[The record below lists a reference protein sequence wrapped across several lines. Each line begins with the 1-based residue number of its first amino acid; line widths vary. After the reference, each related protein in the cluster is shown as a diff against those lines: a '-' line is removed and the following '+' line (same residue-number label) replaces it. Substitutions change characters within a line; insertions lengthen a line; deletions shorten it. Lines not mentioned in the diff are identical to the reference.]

1 VRQLVRDL
9 VFFAIAAWL
18 VPSGTLAAQSRNELR
33 QKYGGPVSETFIVR
47 PGISVT
53 ATFGTNGRITEF
65 LIYPQNTG
73 VLKFSRLSSLSID
86 SVNAIIDELVPPAVR
101 GKHVISGFVNGDC
114 PPANDCNGTSDTY
127 EKATIYYNAAAEG
140 RVHYAVVNLKK

>member
-1 VRQLVRDL
+1 M
-9 VFFAIAAWL
+9 
-18 VPSGTLAAQSRNELR
+18 
-33 QKYGGPVSETFIVR
+33 R

-73 VLKFSRLSSLSID
+73 ELKFSRLNSLSKD
-86 SVNAIIDELVPPAVR
+86 SVTAIIDELVPPAVR
-101 GKHVISGFVNGDC
+101 GKHVISTFIHLDC